1 VTGDGIDYRI
11 DGHIARVTIDRPA
24 VLNAL
29 DAAATRE
36 LERVWADIEASEHV
50 RAVVLTGAGDRAFCV
65 GADMRVTDPGKTG
78 LDYWAET
85 SPNGF
90 GGLAL
95 RETLDVPVIARIN
108 GYALGGGLEMALGC
122 DILVAADSAMLG
134 LTEARLGRIPLDGGV
149 ATLPR
154 RIPYH
159 VAMGMLLT
167 GRTISAAEAHGW
179 GLINEVV
186 PASELDA
193 AVDRWVSDVLACAPL
208 ALKAIKNMIRQSA
221 RLTPREAQ
229 ALRTPP
235 LVAAL
240 RSEDAVEGQ
249 RAFLEKRPPEWS
261 GK

>member
-1 VTGDGIDYRI
+1 VTRDGIGYRI
-11 DGHIARVTIDRPA
+11 DGHVARVTIDRPG

-50 RAVVLTGAGDRAFCV
+50 WVVVLTGAGDRAFCV
-65 GADMRVTDPGKTG
+65 GADMRVTDPGQTG
-78 LDYWAET
+78 LDYWAGT

-108 GYALGGGLEMALGC
+108 GYTLGGGLEMALGC
-122 DILVAADSAMLG
+122 DILVAADSAVLG

-159 VAMGMLLT
+159 LAMGMLLT
-167 GRTISAAEAHGW
+167 GRKITAAEAHGW
-179 GLINEVV
+179 GLVNEVV
-186 PASELDA
+186 PAGELDV

-208 ALKAIKNMIRQSA
+208 SLRAIKNMVRQSA

-240 RSEDAVEGQ
+240 RSADAIEGQ
-249 RAFLEKRPPEWS
+249 RAFLEKRAPEWS